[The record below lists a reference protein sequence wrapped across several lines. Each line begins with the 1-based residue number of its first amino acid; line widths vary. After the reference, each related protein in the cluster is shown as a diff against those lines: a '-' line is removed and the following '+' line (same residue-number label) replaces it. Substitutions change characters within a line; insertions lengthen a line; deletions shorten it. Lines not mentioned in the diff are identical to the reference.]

1 MILDLNGDKKLD
13 YLHDEE
19 IFKQNDII
27 RIHTKNYKLS
37 YVNPDGMKIILE
49 ETKEEPTKYF
59 ARWDD
64 ISYDDHKYSLEQ
76 EFWDNKFTDVNGNLI
91 HLENLKGKFLLLNFW
106 GEWCK
111 PCQQEI
117 PFLINA
123 KNKYSSNVE
132 YIKFHKNL

>member
-1 MILDLNGDKKLD
+1 M
-13 YLHDEE
+13 
-19 IFKQNDII
+19 
-27 RIHTKNYKLS
+27 
-37 YVNPDGMKIILE
+37 
-49 ETKEEPTKYF
+49 
-59 ARWDD
+59 
-64 ISYDDHKYSLEQ
+64 
-76 EFWDNKFTDVNGNLI
+76 NGNLI

-132 YIKFHKNL
+132 YISFIKTYNLKKAKEIIKQNNIEWIQIELPKDIEEKFKLRGYPTNILIFPDGINILKQGMVNEDFFDKYITTGN